1 MELNNSR
8 LNTKADINQLL
19 YANPKNVDSI
29 IPAGYQS
36 KHDLMIIPIKITF
49 NFMVMHISY
58 KFRESGYGFS
68 GFVKLSIE
76 VCFLYENKQTIV

>member
-8 LNTKADINQLL
+8 LNTKADNNQLL
-19 YANPKNVDSI
+19 YANPKTVDSI

-36 KHDLMIIPIKITF
+36 KHDLMITPIKIPF

-58 KFRESGYGFS
+58 KFRESGYMVSVVLPNSVLKFAS
-68 GFVKLSIE
+68 YMKISR
-76 VCFLYENKQTIV
+76 Q